1 MVRAALAS
9 KRRIGQG
16 PRPFAGWIPAASVVL
31 ASSLATLPIV
41 SLTGW
46 FPDFGFL
53 ALVAWR
59 LLRSD
64 PWPAWWAAPLGLL
77 NDLIGG
83 WPIGQSIFLWSVT
96 MLILDL
102 IDRRTI
108 WRDYWMEW
116 ASACLLLLFNAW
128 MQWNIAA
135 WSGAWRPFGAVLP
148 HLLISI
154 CSFPIAAWII
164 AKADRWRLGR

>member
-1 MVRAALAS
+1 MVRAALAP

-16 PRPFAGWIPAASVVL
+16 PRPLAKWIPAGSVVL
-31 ASSLATLPIV
+31 ASMLVTLPII

-53 ALVAWR
+53 VLVAWR
-59 LLRSD
+59 LLRSE

-83 WPIGQSIFLWSVT
+83 LPIGQSVFLWSAT

-102 IDRRTI
+102 VDRRTI

-116 ASACLLLLFNAW
+116 AFACLLLLLNAW
-128 MQWNIAA
+128 MQWNIAS
-135 WSGAWRPFGAVLP
+135 WSGAPRPFAAVLP
-148 HLLISI
+148 SLLISI
-154 CSFPIAAWII
+154 AAFPIAAWIVARI
-164 AKADRWRLGR
+164 DRWRLGR